1 MKQLDRNSDFVRI
14 RLDIPKDTYRNLM
27 AIYKYAKA
35 NGITSSPDVV
45 AVSCI
50 DIIYRLLLEK
60 NIQIYYTGKSK
71 SQIYKV
77 QAQQEFESG
86 GIDEKERQTE
96 K

>member
-1 MKQLDRNSDFVRI
+1 MYDNIVL
-14 RLDIPKDTYRNLM
+14 Y
-27 AIYKYAKA
+27 IYFRVLEWSTSIA

-77 QAQQEFESG
+77 QAQQEFERS
-86 GIDEKERQTE
+86 
-96 K
+96 

>member
-1 MKQLDRNSDFVRI
+1 MRFFFLFLGGNTMKQLGRNSDFVRI

-60 NIQIYYTGKSK
+60 KYTD
-71 SQIYKV
+71 IL
-77 QAQQEFESG
+77 
-86 GIDEKERQTE
+86 
-96 K
+96 

>member
-27 AIYKYAKA
+27 AIYKYVKA

-50 DIIYRLLLEK
+50 YAIHRLML
-60 NIQIYYTGKSK
+60 
-71 SQIYKV
+71 V
-77 QAQQEFESG
+77 FESG
-86 GIDEKERQTE
+86 GINE
-96 K
+96 